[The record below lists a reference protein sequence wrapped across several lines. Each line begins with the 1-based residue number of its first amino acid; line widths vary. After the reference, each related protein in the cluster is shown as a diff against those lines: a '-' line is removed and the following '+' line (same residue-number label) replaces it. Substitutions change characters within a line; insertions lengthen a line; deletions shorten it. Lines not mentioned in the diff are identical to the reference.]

1 MILTTGKRK
10 IGASSKL
17 PKEKREKLL
26 KIVEDFLSGKE
37 QIPYGVIIRTNAAQ
51 ASKEELL
58 LELAQLEAEVQKI
71 ISGAKYLIRYSLVHK
86 EEQPWQKML
95 NGLYETELG
104 EVVTD
109 DREIFETICN
119 MYGVGAKQL
128 VTGGSVRSRVDEI
141 LTGHGLKIRYYE
153 DEMVSLSALSG
164 ITSQLH
170 DALRERV
177 WLKSGAYLIIQPTE
191 ALTVI
196 DVNTG
201 KNIAKKEMQE
211 NFLKVNIEA
220 AEEIARQLML
230 RNISGI
236 VIVDFINL
244 EAKSAESELLNVFGA
259 ALKKDPVPTQIVEM
273 TKLGLVE
280 VTRKK
285 IKKSLRESLS

>member
-1 MILTTGKRK
+1 M
-10 IGASSKL
+10 
-17 PKEKREKLL
+17 
-26 KIVEDFLSGKE
+26 
-37 QIPYGVIIRTNAAQ
+37 
-51 ASKEELL
+51 
-58 LELAQLEAEVQKI
+58 
-71 ISGAKYLIRYSLVHK
+71 
-86 EEQPWQKML
+86 
-95 NGLYETELG
+95 
-104 EVVTD
+104 VTD

-201 KNIAKKEMQE
+201 KKTLPKRKCRKTS
-211 NFLKVNIEA
+211 LK
-220 AEEIARQLML
+220 
-230 RNISGI
+230 
-236 VIVDFINL
+236 
-244 EAKSAESELLNVFGA
+244 
-259 ALKKDPVPTQIVEM
+259 
-273 TKLGLVE
+273 
-280 VTRKK
+280 
-285 IKKSLRESLS
+285 